1 MRLPGMNGTRLR
13 GRGLLGAVLLGL
25 AAAAAIT
32 ATFLPLSELLIRLAP
47 DQPQTAFVTTGWRT
61 HFGATTDQHAPLF
74 GIPIAAAAVTIL
86 LGIRWRKVAFA
97 GAAALAGVTGMLFVY
112 LLNAISFHKT
122 GNLTI
127 DPGLEAGFG
136 NGIWILMAA
145 VVAAFGAV
153 VVHPDD

>member
-1 MRLPGMNGTRLR
+1 MKLPGMKLVSAA
-13 GRGLLGAVLLGL
+13 LLVL
-25 AAAAAIT
+25 AAAAATT

-47 DQPQTAFVTTGWRT
+47 EQPQTAYITTGWNT
-61 HFGATTDQHAPLF
+61 HFGGTKDEHAPLF
-74 GIPIAAAAVTIL
+74 GIPVVAAAATIL
-86 LGIRWRKVAFA
+86 IGIRWRKVAFA

-112 LLNAISFHKT
+112 LQNAISFHKT

-136 NGIWILMAA
+136 NGVWVLIAA
-145 VVAAFGAV
+145 TVLAFGAV

>member
-1 MRLPGMNGTRLR
+1 MK
-13 GRGLLGAVLLGL
+13 LLSAVLLGL
-25 AAAAAIT
+25 GAAAAVA
-32 ATFLPLSELLIRLAP
+32 ATFLPFSELLIRLAP
-47 DQPQTAFVTTGWRT
+47 DQPQTAYVTTGWST
-61 HFGATTDQHAPLF
+61 HFGATKDEHGPLF
-74 GIPIAAAAVTIL
+74 AIPIAAAALTIL

-112 LLNAISFHKT
+112 LLNAISFHKE

-136 NGIWILMAA
+136 NGMWVLIAA
-145 VVAAFGAV
+145 VILAFGAV

>member
-1 MRLPGMNGTRLR
+1 MKLPGRRTLS
-13 GRGLLGAVLLGL
+13 AVLLVL
-25 AAAAAIT
+25 AAAAATT

-47 DQPQTAFVTTGWRT
+47 DQPQTAYITTGWST
-61 HFGATTDQHAPLF
+61 HFGGTKDEHAPLF
-74 GIPIAAAAVTIL
+74 GIPAVVAAATIL
-86 LGIRWRKVAFA
+86 IGVRWRKVAFA

-122 GNLTI
+122 GNITI

-136 NGIWILMAA
+136 NGVWVLMAA
-145 VVAAFGAV
+145 TILAFGTV